1 MDGGQRHSLWRRS
14 QEPNFNGGAA
24 DTAPS
29 QNRASPWHGV
39 WHVADIGID
48 AMMLAP
54 VTQCV
59 LSMLSTVRPHDH
71 HISCTRPSSR
81 LLLAP
86 GERRKQLLIHTAGC
100 RHAHQH
106 RSRRCDHTY
115 IILDRRRCG
124 RSPAALLLA
133 HAGSTPGACC
143 MDVVTREGRNV
154 RRVELHCDRA
164 LLR

>member
-24 DTAPS
+24 DTAPG

-86 GERRKQLLIHTAGC
+86 GERRKQLPSILRAAGMRISIVLVAVTTPTSFLIA
-100 RHAHQH
+100 AAA
-106 RSRRCDHTY
+106 
-115 IILDRRRCG
+115 
-124 RSPAALLLA
+124 AALQLLSSL
-133 HAGSTPGACC
+133 HTPGAR
-143 MDVVTREGRNV
+143 RE
-154 RRVELHCDRA
+154 HA
-164 LLR
+164 AWMW